1 MFLQGL
7 SPAFTHLFLVIS
19 DPVMGGGLL
28 FGACLVTING
38 FQLLSTVL
46 MDIRRAGVIAFTL
59 ILAVA
64 RVENAP
70 LFELLPTEAK
80 PMASSALGTGFFLI

>member
-1 MFLQGL
+1 
-7 SPAFTHLFLVIS
+7 
-19 DPVMGGGLL
+19 MGGGLL

-38 FQLLSTVL
+38 FQLSSVVL

-64 RVENAP
+64 RVGNVP
-70 LFELLPTEAK
+70 LFDLLPIEAK
-80 PMASSALGTGFFLI
+80 PLASSALVLVFFDLTRYPRQ